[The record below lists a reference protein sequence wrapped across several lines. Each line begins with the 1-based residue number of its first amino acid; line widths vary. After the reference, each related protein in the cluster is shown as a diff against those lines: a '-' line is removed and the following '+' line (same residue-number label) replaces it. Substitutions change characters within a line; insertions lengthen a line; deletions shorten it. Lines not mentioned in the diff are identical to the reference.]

1 MEASEEG
8 LIMDQTPVGQPAAPE
23 YEARLSAMENAVSD
37 IACDLRVLSERV
49 DSGFRE
55 MHELSG
61 GHEKFAEVRAAISE
75 LRRDHE
81 AKFVEVMTAILEARQ
96 QLSAKIDE
104 SNAAHSKRM
113 DLIEARLE
121 KIDNKLEFYGRW
133 TLGLLTTAL
142 FGLVWYILRT
152 L

>member
-1 MEASEEG
+1 
-8 LIMDQTPVGQPAAPE
+8 
-23 YEARLSAMENAVSD
+23 VSD

-55 MHELSG
+55 MHELRG
-61 GHEKFAEVRAAISE
+61 GHNE
-75 LRRDHE
+75 
-81 AKFVEVMTAILEARQ
+81 KFVEVKTAILESQQ
-96 QLSAKIDE
+96 QLNAKIDE

-142 FGLVWYILRT
+142 FGLVWYMLRT